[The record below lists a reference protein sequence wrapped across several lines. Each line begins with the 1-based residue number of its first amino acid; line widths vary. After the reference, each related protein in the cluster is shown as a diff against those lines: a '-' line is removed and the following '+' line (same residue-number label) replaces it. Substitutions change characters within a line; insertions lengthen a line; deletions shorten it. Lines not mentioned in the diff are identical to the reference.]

1 MAETAPS
8 ILILAAGASS
18 RMRGADKLLEP
29 VEGVA
34 LLRLL
39 AQRALAT
46 GVRVLVALPPDRPL
60 RAAALEGLAVER
72 ITVAEAAEGMA
83 ASLRAGA
90 AAVRGPLMVLLGDL
104 PEITT
109 EDLQAMLAAGCETPE
124 AILRATSAEGQ
135 PGHPILFPPAL
146 LPELATLSGDT
157 GARAILGR
165 HGVRTIALPGCH
177 ATTDLDTPEDWAAW
191 RARRPEREK
200 P

>member
-29 VEGVA
+29 VEGVP

-46 GVRVLVALPPDRPL
+46 EVRVLVALPPDRPS
-60 RAAALEGLAVER
+60 RTVALEGLAVER
-72 ITVAEAAEGMA
+72 TTVAEAAEGMA
-83 ASLRAGA
+83 AALRVGA

-109 EDLQAMLAAGCETPE
+109 EDLQAMLKAGRETPE

-146 LPELATLSGDT
+146 LPELMRLTGDT
-157 GARAILGR
+157 GARALLAGR
-165 HGVRTIALPGCH
+165 PLRLIALPGRH
-177 ATTDLDTPEDWAAW
+177 ATTDLDTPEDWAVW
-191 RARRPEREK
+191 RAARDA
-200 P
+200 

>member
-1 MAETAPS
+1 MAEDAPS

-29 VEGVA
+29 VEGVP

-39 AQRALAT
+39 ALRALAT
-46 GVRVLVALPPDRPL
+46 GARVLVALPPDRPS

-83 ASLRAGA
+83 AALRAGA

-109 EDLQAMLAAGCETPE
+109 EDLQAMLAAGRETPE
-124 AILRATSAEGQ
+124 TILRATSAEGQ

-146 LPELATLSGDT
+146 LPELMRLTGDT
-157 GARAILGR
+157 GARALFAGR
-165 HGVRTIALPGCH
+165 PLRLIALPGRH

-191 RARRPEREK
+191 RAARDT
-200 P
+200 